1 MVYCSKSR
9 DANYIKLK
17 ISLSSSLKLQHT
29 FSPCVNLAEKEVS
42 KRSTVLAVPVGF
54 VTPHQG
60 MEGPSCDVITPS
72 CPGSWRLVERRHRSM
87 SGRTSRTMAAA
98 IFPIPEVI

>member
-72 CPGSWRLVERRHRSM
+72 CPGSWRLVERRHQSM